1 MGPNFWICLHRNCL
15 QIGCPE
21 NVHDHNTL
29 HFRSHP
35 THAIHMNVSSQRV
48 WCYLCE
54 QEVFL
59 PGTTPAALVTGAGDA
74 DRQYHNSSQQAA
86 PPPHDEMSSGEEFD
100 YGTVSHNRRQYGGLV
115 GLKNLANTCYM
126 NAALQALSNTPPL
139 TGYFLDCG
147 SIVDTLQMQTPQQRK
162 SELAKSY
169 HRLIK
174 EMWCRNRRSNG

>member
-1 MGPNFWICLHRNCL
+1 MGPNFWICLQQNCL

-21 NVHDHNTL
+21 NINDHNTE
-29 HFRSHP
+29 HFRTNP
-35 THAIHMNVSSQRV
+35 THGVHMNVSSQRL

-54 QEVFL
+54 REVFL
-59 PGTTPAALVTGAGDA
+59 PGSGQLPPAFMDS
-74 DRQYHNSSQQAA
+74 DRHYHHQYQDHPETMANNN
-86 PPPHDEMSSGEEFD
+86 EEFD
-100 YGTVSHNRRQYGGLV
+100 YGTISNNRRQFGGLV

-126 NAALQALSNTPPL
+126 NAALQALSNSPPL

-162 SELAKSY
+162 SELAKGY
-169 HRLIK
+169 HRLVK

>member
-1 MGPNFWICLHRNCL
+1 MGPNFWICLQHNCL

-21 NVHDHNTL
+21 NINDHNTL
-29 HFRSHP
+29 HFRNNPSHGV
-35 THAIHMNVSSQRV
+35 HMNLSSQRL

-54 QEVFL
+54 REVFL
-59 PGTTPAALVTGAGDA
+59 AGQGSLQVDSDRHYHHHYHNDAEMTSSAAGD
-74 DRQYHNSSQQAA
+74 
-86 PPPHDEMSSGEEFD
+86 EFD
-100 YGTVSHNRRQYGGLV
+100 YGTISNNRRQFGGLV

-126 NAALQALSNTPPL
+126 NAALQALSNSPPL

-162 SELAKSY
+162 SELAKGY
-169 HRLIK
+169 HRLVK